1 MSAPILHLSGDFAP
15 QTVDKVERLLEL
27 LSEIHDHRYLGPRL
41 VLHGGTALN
50 VFHLDI
56 PRLSVDIDVL
66 YVGAV
71 EREEMQRE
79 RGEVRVELEA
89 LVGRLG
95 YRYNPPK
102 DEHAGVTYKLTYR
115 TRWGEDMIKVDLN
128 FLNRSPVLGYEMVPC
143 RHCVPEVVFG
153 VVPYEELMAGK
164 VKALVERR
172 SAATRDLYD
181 LYRASQAGFRDWD
194 LLRAVVVYYWTLAD
208 TFPRPLDGTVVE
220 RFSGHERGLE
230 SDLFPVLVPAERPRL
245 AEMIEAVAGFV
256 ERLAEL
262 TPEQLEYM
270 ELMAASGT
278 YRPELLFEQWPG
290 VLERAKASPAAAWKV
305 YNLQRR

>member
-1 MSAPILHLSGDFAP
+1 MSTPILRLTGDFAP

-66 YVGAV
+66 YIGAV
-71 EREEMQRE
+71 AREEMQRE
-79 RGEVRVELEA
+79 RGEVRAELET

-95 YRYNPPK
+95 YRYRPPK
-102 DEHAGVTYKLTYR
+102 DEHAGITYKLTYR
-115 TRWGEDMIKVDLN
+115 TDRGEDIIKVDLN
-128 FLNRSPVLGYEMVPC
+128 FLNRSPVLGYKMVPC
-143 RHCVPEVVFG
+143 RHCAPEVVFG
-153 VVPYEELMAGK
+153 VIPYEELVAGK

-181 LYRASQAGFRDWD
+181 LYRASKADFADWH

-208 TFPRPLDGTVVE
+208 TFPRVLDGTVVE
-220 RFSGHERGLE
+220 RFLGHERGLE

-270 ELMAASGT
+270 RADGGIRRLQTRAAFRAVAGRAEESQG
-278 YRPELLFEQWPG
+278 EPG
-290 VLERAKASPAAAWKV
+290 GRVEST
-305 YNLQRR
+305 